1 MAARRCAVEMS
12 DAVVDDVLSPTF
24 PLGNALDVYVRR
36 EDAERF
42 IEEVRGD
49 EPELA
54 KSLRIEEQGLRAGE
68 LN

>member
-1 MAARRCAVEMS
+1 MY
-12 DAVVDDVLSPTF
+12 AVVDDALSPTF
-24 PLGNALDVYVRR
+24 PLGDALEVYVRR

-42 IEEVRGD
+42 VEEIRGD

-54 KSLRIEEQGLRAGE
+54 ESLRIEERELRAGN